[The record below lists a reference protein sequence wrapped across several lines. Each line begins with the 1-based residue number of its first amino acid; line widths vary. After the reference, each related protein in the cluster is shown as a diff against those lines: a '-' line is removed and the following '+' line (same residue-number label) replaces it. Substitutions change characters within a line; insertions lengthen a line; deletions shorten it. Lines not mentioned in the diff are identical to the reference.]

1 MRLSPLQLLAPVL
14 GFALALAVPFTWSV
28 VGAQPGAAP
37 TYYEK
42 TTIPVPPWGPLENIS
57 VDISW
62 VDPASHTLVIADRTG
77 NAVEVIDTSTYR
89 FVRAAGQGQF
99 AGRLATADGGPN
111 GVAQVSP
118 TEAVAGD
125 GDSSLK
131 LVNMFTGTVQTIST
145 GGTHRADELAYD
157 PSTDVVMV
165 ANDREDEGKNF
176 VSLVKVHPALQIV
189 GQIDYS
195 NAPGGLEQPVV
206 APGGRFFI
214 SVPASAENPGG
225 EIDVINQATASI
237 ERRIPVGDCRPT
249 GLVQG
254 VGNTV
259 VTSSGCVVKTQTGQ
273 VLARIA
279 GAGGDEAGS
288 VPPLGVY
295 AFVVP
300 DPAEEG
306 SFRLNLAD
314 ADTNQVYQS
323 LPAAGGHNLAGNWA
337 TGEIFVPDPVN
348 KLVRVFAPLGKGK

>member
-1 MRLSPLQLLAPVL
+1 MRLARQRVH
-14 GFALALAVPFTWSV
+14 LALGLAFVGILV
-28 VGAQPGAAP
+28 VGAIATRAQSAAP
-37 TYYEK
+37 AYYEK
-42 TTIPVPPWGPLENIS
+42 TTIPIPPWASLENIS

-62 VDPASHTLVIADRTG
+62 VDPVGHTLVIADRTG
-77 NAVEVIDTSTYR
+77 NAVEVIDTQAYR
-89 FVRAAGQGQF
+89 FLRAAGQGQF

-125 GDSSLK
+125 GDSTLK
-131 LVNMFTGTVQTIST
+131 LVNLVTGEVVSIST

-157 PSTDVVMV
+157 PSTDIVMV
-165 ANDREDEGKNF
+165 ANDREDDGKNF
-176 VSLVKVHPALQIV
+176 VSLIKIHPLEIL

-206 APGGRFFI
+206 APGGHFYQA
-214 SVPASAENPGG
+214 VPASAENPGG
-225 EIDVINQATASI
+225 EIDVIDEASASI
-237 ERRIPVGDCRPT
+237 ERRIAVGACRPT

-259 VTSSGCVVKTQTGQ
+259 VTSSGCVVNTQTGT
-273 VLARIA
+273 VVARIE

-300 DPAEEG
+300 DPAEDG
-306 SFRLNLAD
+306 AFRLNVAD
-314 ADTNQVYQS
+314 GGTNAVYQS
-323 LPAAGGHNLAGNWA
+323 LPAGGGHNLAGNWI
-337 TGEIFVPDPVN
+337 TGEIFVPDPVSRV
-348 KLVRVFAPLGKGK
+348 VRVFAPLSRGK